1 MPNHEDTSLL
11 TGELT
16 SLARDQLKTQSGRS
30 VALDAGA
37 LGLMVL
43 DVALATLLA
52 GTRGAYDLWIATLAL
67 LGLSFGLA
75 IQASRRKGAE
85 DTGPPVARLREER
98 KTHAAHQLRESMLED
113 LTEEVQTNDR
123 ALARKAVLFDR
134 ALIVMALAILID
146 LAGRLR

>member
-1 MPNHEDTSLL
+1 MPTHEDASLL
-11 TGELT
+11 TGELS

-30 VALDAGA
+30 TALDAGA

-43 DVALATLLA
+43 DVALATTVLET
-52 GTRGAYDLWIATLAL
+52 GGAYDLWIAAPAL

-75 IQASRRKGAE
+75 IQALRRKGATE
-85 DTGPPVARLREER
+85 TGSSVARLSEYGETRSARQIRELMREE
-98 KTHAAHQLRESMLED
+98 
-113 LTEEVQTNDR
+113 LTEEVDINDH

-146 LAGRLR
+146 LAGRL